1 MNATSILKSH
11 KIRQTDCRKDILGEF
26 ITRGYA
32 LSQPDLERAVGT
44 EFDRVTIYRT
54 LSLYLDKGI
63 IHKVLD
69 DKGAM
74 KYALCP
80 ETCSEHHHHHEHV
93 HFKCSNCSQTTCLD
107 HVELPSFSLPGGYQV
122 KESNLLLQGIC
133 PKCA

>member
-1 MNATSILKSH
+1 MNANSILKNH
-11 KIRQTDCRKDILGEF
+11 KIRQTECRKDILSEF
-26 ITRGYA
+26 ISRGYA

-44 EFDRVTIYRT
+44 DFDRVTIYRT

-80 ETCSEHHHHHEHV
+80 DTCGEHHHHHDHV
-93 HFKCSNCSQTTCLD
+93 HFKCNDCGQTTCLD
-107 HVELPSFSLPGGYQV
+107 DVEIPAFRLPNGYQV
-122 KESNLLLQGIC
+122 ADSNLLLQGTC